1 MPDGLDV
8 DLLVQDAYRNKI
20 LLMRGAAFSADDR
33 PDQHIRF
40 NVAFSQHP
48 RVSAYLEERLRG
60 VADARSSL
68 ARASGG
74 AGITG
79 RH

>member
-20 LLMRGAAFSADDR
+20 LMMRGSAFSADDT

-40 NVAFSQHP
+40 NVAFNQHP
-48 RVSAYLEERLRG
+48 CLSAYLKERLRA
-60 VADARSSL
+60 VADARPSL
-68 ARASGG
+68 ARASGAASIKG
-74 AGITG
+74 ES
-79 RH
+79 